1 MNLSLMELWNML
13 RRMLQQARALAS
25 IFSLRAGSTDTEAER
40 SRERYRRIALTT
52 ITSVSAKS
60 ITLLTLIISVPLT
73 IHYLGTERYALWM
86 VITSSVS
93 LLVFGDLGIGNGLLN
108 AIAESHGRN
117 DENAARAYVSSAFFL
132 LLCICA
138 SLCAILALVYRF
150 VPWARIFNVT
160 SSLAV
165 SEAGPASVVFI
176 CCFALGLPLDIVPR
190 IESGY
195 QDGFTNN
202 LWTMFGGILAL
213 GGLLL
218 AIHLRAGLPWLVVAI
233 TGAPLIATL
242 MNGIFL
248 FSYLRPNLRPSLS
261 AANRNYTKRLL
272 GKGMYFFI
280 LQTCV
285 VTVTSADNLITSHLL
300 GPAAVTTYA
309 VAMRMFTI
317 IPGVLMMVLLPLWPA
332 YGESIARGEIHWAR
346 RAMVR
351 SLKLIF
357 AVTICSGIL
366 LVSLGPW
373 ILRHWAGRD
382 LGATRFLLLGMAF
395 WAVLSTGANAISI
408 FLNGADQMRVQVFC
422 GVGLLL
428 FATALK
434 FLLTPHLGLPA
445 MIWASNIAY
454 IVFVWIPTLIF
465 IPRFLDRLQENAEV
479 RMRETASS
487 IKGQLEPDS
496 L

>member
-1 MNLSLMELWNML
+1 MDLWNSL
-13 RRMLQQARALAS
+13 QRILQQAKTLAS
-25 IFSLRAGSTDTEAER
+25 VFRLRAGSTNTEEER

-52 ITSVSAKS
+52 VSSVSAKS
-60 ITLLTLIISVPLT
+60 VTLLTLIISVPLT

-108 AIAESHGRN
+108 AISESHGKG
-117 DENAARAYVSSAFFL
+117 DEKAARAYVSSAFFL

-138 SLCAILALVYRF
+138 ILLATLALVYRF
-150 VPWARIFNVT
+150 VPWAQIFNV
-160 SSLAV
+160 SSPLAIL
-165 SEAGPASVVFI
+165 EAGPASVVFI
-176 CCFALGLPLDIVPR
+176 CCFALNLPLDIVPR
-190 IESGY
+190 VESGY

-202 LWTMFGGILAL
+202 LWTMLGGILAL

-218 AIHLRAGLPWLVVAI
+218 AIHLHAGLPWLVVAI

-242 MNGIFL
+242 LNGVFL
-248 FSYLRPNLRPSLS
+248 FSHLRPNLRPSW
-261 AANRNYTKRLL
+261 AATSPNYMKLLL

-285 VTVTSADNLITSHLL
+285 VTVTSVDNLITSHLI

-373 ILRHWAGRD
+373 ILQHWTGKD
-382 LGATRFLLLGMAF
+382 LGATRSLLLGMAV
-395 WAVLSTGANAISI
+395 WAVLSTGANAVSI
-408 FLNGADQMRVQVFC
+408 FLNGADQMGVQVFF

-428 FATALK
+428 AATALK

-454 IVFVWIPTLIF
+454 IVFVWVPTLIYL
-465 IPRFLDRLQENAEV
+465 PRFLDRLQEKAELQKREIAPSMNA
-479 RMRETASS
+479 
-487 IKGQLEPDS
+487 QLDQGS
-496 L
+496 H